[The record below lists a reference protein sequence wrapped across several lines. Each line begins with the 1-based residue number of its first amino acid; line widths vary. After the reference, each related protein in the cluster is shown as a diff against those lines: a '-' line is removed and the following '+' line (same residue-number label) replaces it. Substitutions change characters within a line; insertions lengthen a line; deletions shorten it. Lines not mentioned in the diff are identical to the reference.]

1 MYVIVLI
8 CYIPETTLKFVLSFN
23 KKIYSIFNKEWYFV
37 QEISNLLIQSCCV
50 SRTLRC
56 RAEMADKSVDEEGDG
71 GEGDH
76 RQIRP

>member
-1 MYVIVLI
+1 MI
-8 CYIPETTLKFVLSFN
+8 CYITETTLKFVLSFN
-23 KKIYSIFNKEWYFV
+23 KKIYSIFNEEWYFV

-56 RAEMADKSVDEEGDG
+56 LAGTADKSVDEEGDA

>member
-1 MYVIVLI
+1 MI
-8 CYIPETTLKFVLSFN
+8 CYIAETTLKFVLSFN

-56 RAEMADKSVDEEGDG
+56 RAGTVDKSADEEGNG